1 MPHQRNASRVIAR
14 TVAAICF
21 VLVTSSAALRAD
33 DWPQWR
39 GPNCSGISS
48 SSKKLPTQF
57 SSTEK
62 VKWKAEIGD
71 GICSPCVAAGRV
83 FVTSMTAPDKSLKLS
98 EGEKHKK
105 MTQFNVFC
113 FDEATGEQ
121 KWHRTFSAGARALPT
136 IHETNSYASATPAA
150 DGERVYVYFT
160 REGMLALDV
169 KDGSTVWQQKIPE
182 PFFVFD
188 WGPGMSPVLH
198 GDKLFFCQ
206 DDDLT
211 PALYCLNKKNGAI
224 LWSDPRTDFAVSYS
238 HPIVCQTPEGPEVV
252 VAGTGKL
259 VGYDINN
266 GKRKW
271 AAEVFCRN
279 IKTTPLTHNGIVYL
293 SVESLGISYQWRATA
308 DKNGDGK
315 ITREE
320 IIASRKDKEDGIPDV
335 FWKKFERGDKNKDGV
350 LEGDEIDEAFL
361 DPTNKGGL
369 LAREVQQR
377 GGDKEKN
384 WEKFNADMQ
393 FDASIQAVRGGGHG
407 DVSKSHTV
415 WKHTT
420 KGADHLVSPLV
431 AEGRM
436 FLVKGKGLLSA
447 YEIEKGEPLYVR
459 KRFNNASTYLGAP
472 IFGDGKIFVPAENG
486 KIVVL
491 SSSGEFQDALAV
503 NDMGESCINAPAI
516 ADGRLFI
523 RTRNHLYCVGEN

>member
-1 MPHQRNASRVIAR
+1 MLNFRNPRGLFALSLLLGI
-14 TVAAICF
+14 
-21 VLVTSSAALRAD
+21 VLSGVLQAE

-39 GPNCSGISS
+39 GRNCSGIAE
-48 SSKKLPTQF
+48 SSKKLPVQF
-57 SSTEK
+57 SSTEN
-62 VKWKAEIGD
+62 VKWKADIGD
-71 GICSPCVAAGRV
+71 GICAPCVVAGRV
-83 FVTSMTAPDKSLKLS
+83 FVTSMSLPDQDKSRKLTD
-98 EGEKHKK
+98 GEKHKK

-113 FDEATGEQ
+113 FDATTGQ
-121 KWHRTFSAGARALPT
+121 KLWHRHFSAGDKPLPT

-150 DGERVYVYFT
+150 DAERVYVYFT

-169 KDGSTVWQQKIPE
+169 KDGHTVWQQKKIPE

-198 GDKLFFCQ
+198 EDKLLFCQ
-206 DDDLT
+206 DDDLS
-211 PALYCLNKKNGAI
+211 PALYCLDKKSGEI
-224 LWSDPRTDFAVSYS
+224 LWRDSRTDFAVSYS
-238 HPIVCQTPEGPEVV
+238 HPIICQTPEGPEAV

-259 VGYDINN
+259 VGYDLSN

-279 IKTTPLTHNGIVYL
+279 IKTTPLTQNGIIYL

-315 ITREE
+315 ITRAE
-320 IIASRKDKEDGIPDV
+320 IIASRKDKEDGIPEV

-361 DPTNKGGL
+361 DPSNKGGL
-369 LAREVQQR
+369 LAGEVQKR
-377 GGDKEKN
+377 GGEKERDWN
-384 WEKFNADMQ
+384 KFDADLQ
-393 FDASIQAVRGGGHG
+393 FDAVIQAVRGGGHG
-407 DVSKSHTV
+407 DVSKTHTV
-415 WKHTT
+415 WKHVT

-447 YEIEKGEPLYVR
+447 YEIEKGKPLYVR

-472 IFGDGKIFVPAENG
+472 VFGDGKIYVPAENG

-491 SSSGEFQDALAV
+491 SSSGEFQEALAV
-503 NDMGESCINAPAI
+503 NDMEESCINAPAI
-516 ADGRLFI
+516 ADGRLYI
-523 RTRNHLYCVGEN
+523 RTRNHLYCIAGK